1 MIFPEASE
9 TLGDLTLACISELVC
24 YTLPHSHYVPAAWTS
39 FLFLEHAKLICALA
53 SLFPLPS
60 SLDLHMALEIPLTSC
75 PLSKVHS
82 HT

>member
-1 MIFPEASE
+1 MLFPEASE
-9 TLGDLTLACISELVC
+9 TLRGLTLACISDLVC
-24 YTLPHSHYVPAAWTS
+24 YTLPHSHYVPATRIN
-39 FLFLEHAKLICALA
+39 FLFLEHARLICALA